1 MDESTRKIGKYQI
14 LGVIGTGSMGVV
26 YKARD
31 IELDRL
37 VALKTL
43 FKISAKSVL
52 SADGIMDR
60 MRAEARFAGNLRHHH
75 IVTVFE
81 IGRDRDTPYI
91 AMDFVEGHGV
101 DSLIGKQGQLPLD
114 VVLRI
119 VSQVASKDKKKE
131 PSEWKARFL
140 V

>member
-1 MDESTRKIGKYQI
+1 MEESTRKIGKYQI

-31 IELDRL
+31 SELDRL

-60 MRAEARFAGNLRHHH
+60 MRTEARFAGNLRHHH

-81 IGRDRDTPYI
+81 IGRDKDTPYI
-91 AMDFVEGHGV
+91 AMDYVDGRGLDSFISKEGP
-101 DSLIGKQGQLPLD
+101 LPLAM
-114 VVLRI
+114 VVH
-119 VSQVASKDKKKE
+119 VMA
-131 PSEWKARFL
+131 
-140 V
+140 